1 MSKLKSM
8 KNKNFQTQNK
18 LKEASMSWRKKNQ
31 MLKNNLKKSIN
42 TKRTKRLIEEAIL
55 TMMKADK
62 NPNLMRDKIKMRKL
76 LNQISIINL
85 NKKLVNP
92 LRRMK
97 PIDPTLNMTN
107 LIMTSLIMKTLI
119 NIRRKIKTWMEKY
132 QMMFKSLIIRMWMML
147 NDLKFYFLKINLCQ
161 FIELVK

>member
-1 MSKLKSM
+1 M
-8 KNKNFQTQNK
+8 KNKNFQILNK
-18 LKEASMSWRKKNQ
+18 LKEALTNWRKKDQ
-31 MLKNNLKKSIN
+31 VLINNLKKSTN
-42 TKRTKRLIEEAIL
+42 NKRTKKLIEE
-55 TMMKADK
+55 TMMKVDRS
-62 NPNLMRDKIKMRKL
+62 PNMKRNKLKMRKL
-76 LNQISIINL
+76 LKQFKILNL
-85 NKKLVNP
+85 KKRLN
-92 LRRMK
+92 LIHNMK
-97 PIDPTLNMTN
+97 PTDPTLNMTN